1 MDVHQPL
8 YAEEPR
14 FILLDRR
21 EEQEQSTDVSPN
33 EDDLFWVARGRRQYE
48 VPFWASMNRL
58 HDLVPDEKLSRASRS
73 RLTENGFLESVE
85 EPFRAARGKRNSF
98 KSVEGLRHRYG
109 VPKSLSG
116 IGFCWSPRCRR
127 LAIDDS
133 RNVRSFLKSL
143 PFDESFWAA
152 RGKKSDLHGEEESR
166 DRCRLLISM
175 PAEETFWTGR
185 GKRSATD
192 GSEESH
198 QRREL
203 LDLTSL
209 NEPAWIKQHALH
221 CAQRSETKRGLLDSL
236 SIEDP
241 FWVSRGKR
249 KDVELGEKPQ
259 RRGGLLDSLSA
270 DESFWAARGR
280 RGFLDS
286 VSTEKPFWAAG
297 GKKESLLMT
306 SPSAEELLSQVSIL
320 NDTHYLGE
328 CLTTTVTMML
338 ESLGFQTRITNRQNI
353 SKLNDDV
360 CLLNDDA
367 CLGKCKRV
375 CKNNKCVSI

>member
-1 MDVHQPL
+1 
-8 YAEEPR
+8 
-14 FILLDRR
+14 
-21 EEQEQSTDVSPN
+21 
-33 EDDLFWVARGRRQYE
+33 
-48 VPFWASMNRL
+48 
-58 HDLVPDEKLSRASRS
+58 
-73 RLTENGFLESVE
+73 
-85 EPFRAARGKRNSF
+85 
-98 KSVEGLRHRYG
+98 
-109 VPKSLSG
+109 
-116 IGFCWSPRCRR
+116 
-127 LAIDDS
+127 
-133 RNVRSFLKSL
+133 
-143 PFDESFWAA
+143 
-152 RGKKSDLHGEEESR
+152 
-166 DRCRLLISM
+166 M

-185 GKRSATD
+185 GKRSATE

-209 NEPAWIKQHALH
+209 NEPAWIKQPALH

-360 CLLNDDA
+360 CLLNDDV
-367 CLGKCKRV
+367 CLGNCKRV